1 MCLIASSFIKDLL
14 IFMTHVSWPQITFS
28 NCIAQLIFSKV
39 TFWPILSLI
48 FPSFI
53 LMERKRDLQLASLHH
68 PEQRILLR
76 KKMQLSPVS
85 ETHTQRQMAQLKE
98 MPAVY
103 APAQKAH

>member
-1 MCLIASSFIKDLL
+1 
-14 IFMTHVSWPQITFS
+14 
-28 NCIAQLIFSKV
+28 
-39 TFWPILSLI
+39 
-48 FPSFI
+48 
-53 LMERKRDLQLASLHH
+53 MERKRDLQLASLHH